1 MRLLI
6 VTPAQPRSTL
16 GNAVTAQRYAAF
28 FRSAGWKAVVA
39 RDFEGQDVDVLIALH
54 ARRSAN
60 AALSFRRRHPDRPL
74 IVVLTGTDVYGQ
86 LLASAAAR
94 RALTSATA
102 IVTLQ
107 PQAITR
113 IPRAM
118 RGKARSII
126 QSAPQTR
133 HAGRSDLK
141 SNRTLCVCVIGHLR
155 SEKDPLRAAHALRL
169 LPAPLRVRVTQAGRA
184 IDGHY
189 ARSARRL
196 QTRLRGRY
204 RWLREL
210 SRTRARRLLTWSG
223 LMVLSS
229 RLEGGANVLCEAIAS
244 GVPVLASKIPGNTGI
259 LGRDYPGLY
268 PVGNTKSLAALM
280 YRAATDRRFLDLL
293 RRRCA
298 ALRKLVSPAREG
310 RAWAQTLRRAKQCA
324 RLSESLSVP

>member
-1 MRLLI
+1 
-6 VTPAQPRSTL
+6 
-16 GNAVTAQRYAAF
+16 VTADRYARI
-28 FRSAGWKAVVA
+28 FRSLGHHAAIA
-39 RDFEGQDVDVLIALH
+39 REYGGEPCDCMVALH
-54 ARRSAN
+54 ARKSAKS
-60 AALSFRRRHPDRPL
+60 ALAFRKRYPRRPL
-74 IVVLTGTDVYGQ
+74 IVVLTGTDVYRDIRTSRSAQ
-86 LLASAAAR
+86 RALDAASAIVALQPNAIHELPR
-94 RALTSATA
+94 RLRQRAVAIVQSALTAHGAAHRKSAWFE
-102 IVTLQ
+102 I
-107 PQAITR
+107 
-113 IPRAM
+113 
-118 RGKARSII
+118 
-126 QSAPQTR
+126 
-133 HAGRSDLK
+133 
-141 SNRTLCVCVIGHLR
+141 CVIGHLR
-155 SEKDPLRAAHALRL
+155 PEKDPLRAAHALRL